1 MDELNAAIEYI
12 LQFLARL
19 QHRHIDAGLR
29 ANWRMVLASAEIGTR
44 LIWPDRPSW
53 HCYGGLGLPSLW
65 RFGSQADEEN
75 QLQRARRLGAKR
87 KRQEAGVLPRVQPA
101 RGLGRCGSI
110 SASQVIRRGQDAFL
124 KSSPRHDRHVRLM
137 GTAIYVCCLD
147 IAWTVYRAAS
157 IAALRVIRTTDFC
170 FPTRHE
176 NAIRCGHC

>member
-87 KRQEAGVLPRVQPA
+87 KRQEAGVLPRVNRPG
-101 RGLGRCGSI
+101 GLG
-110 SASQVIRRGQDAFL
+110 DAE
-124 KSSPRHDRHVRLM
+124 V
-137 GTAIYVCCLD
+137 
-147 IAWTVYRAAS
+147 
-157 IAALRVIRTTDFC
+157 
-170 FPTRHE
+170 
-176 NAIRCGHC
+176 